1 MAAKKTGPLAR
12 LSVDDTCSLID
23 LIHGHDVLWDLRHPQ
38 YRISTIKNATWT
50 AVRVVF
56 QERTGIVCEDQHVIA
71 KFEALRSSFS
81 RELRKLKESKKSG
94 AGAEDVR
101 KVTWPYFNQMMFLR
115 GSVSLDN
122 YVTSNMVNLA
132 TC

>member
-1 MAAKKTGPLAR
+1 MA
-12 LSVDDTCSLID
+12 D
-23 LIHGHDVLWDLRHPQ
+23 WHPQ

-101 KVTWPYFNQMMFLR
+101 KVTWPFFSQMTFLR

-122 YVTSNMVNLA
+122 YVTSNMCIASQCRGQLCHGKNAGIILTA
-132 TC
+132 ILSYMHT